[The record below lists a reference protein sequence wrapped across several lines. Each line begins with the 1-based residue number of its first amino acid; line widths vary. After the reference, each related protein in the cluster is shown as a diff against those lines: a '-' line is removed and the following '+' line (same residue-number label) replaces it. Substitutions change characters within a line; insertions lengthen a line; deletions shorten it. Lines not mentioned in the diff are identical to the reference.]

1 MARTSARERFDV
13 DIESRQINILQRSC
27 KDRSLPAE
35 LRLDFIKKVYGL
47 VFYMLTITFVIAS
60 PFIFDTYNTMKYLQY
75 HQWIPMFAGIVFM
88 GLYVMNMMVMFAYCC
103 DCRAVQQT
111 YLKIFTTV
119 PINLIFLTVVA
130 SAFGIMVGFIS
141 VQYTAVS
148 VCYAFLLSAV
158 IIAALTVYAV
168 TMKGDVTG
176 MGMYI
181 MVACVGVMLI
191 MMLQM
196 FGVTGPADSPMNKLI
211 AGGMAMF
218 FGFLI
223 VYDTQ
228 LIFGADGASYYS
240 GQDQARQFEYTL
252 DMYAFA
258 AYQLYIDYINFLIQM
273 IKLLGERRD

>member
-1 MARTSARERFDV
+1 MSQNARDRFNMDLE
-13 DIESRQINILQRSC
+13 DRQINVLQRSC
-27 KDRSLPAE
+27 KDRSLPQE

-60 PFIFDTYNTMKYLQY
+60 PFIFDTYTTMKYIQANA
-75 HQWIPMFAGIVFM
+75 WIPTFAGVVFM
-88 GLYVMNMMVMFAYCC
+88 GLYAMNMMVMFAYCC
-103 DCRAVQQT
+103 DCRGVQQA
-111 YLKIFTTV
+111 YLKMFTTV

-130 SAFGIMVGFIS
+130 SAFGIMVGFLS
-141 VQYTAVS
+141 VQFTAVS
-148 VCYAFLLSAV
+148 VCYAFLASA
-158 IIAALTVYAV
+158 IIVAALTAYAIH
-168 TMKGDVTG
+168 TKGDVTG

-196 FGVTGPADSPMNKLI
+196 FGVTGGPDSPMNKLI

-228 LIFGADGASYYS
+228 LIFGAEGASHFS
-240 GQDQARQFEYTL
+240 GTTQQRQLEYTL

-258 AYQLYIDYINFLIQM
+258 AYQLYVSIIQFLIQM
-273 IKLLGERRD
+273 IKLMGERRD